1 VYRNPRDG
9 CSIPGMWFTEQND
22 DGVVVRW
29 TCCGMLRWNEN
40 EAEHKLREIDKTR
53 AEARAKVTRPTLNP
67 KP

>member
-1 VYRNPRDG
+1 
-9 CSIPGMWFTEQND
+9 MWFTEQND